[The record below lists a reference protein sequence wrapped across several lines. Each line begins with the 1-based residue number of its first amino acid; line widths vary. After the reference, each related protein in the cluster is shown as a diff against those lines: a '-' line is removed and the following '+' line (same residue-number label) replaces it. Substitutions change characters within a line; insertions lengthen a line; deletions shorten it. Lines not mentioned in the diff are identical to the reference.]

1 MDAVKPVSHPLV
13 FGLLGPLDLTRGN
26 RPVALGPA
34 KQRLLLAGL
43 LLRPNQLVSIPD
55 LTAILWGA
63 TPPASSVANLRTYVR
78 GLHASLNAEGEPQ
91 SRLTTTRGAY
101 QLRVAPDERDVD
113 RFDAAAARGRAAL
126 GVGDA
131 SRARA
136 ELARAVALWR
146 GAPLGDLTLSPPLA
160 AHAARLKERLLLVEE
175 DRAAALLALG
185 AEAETV
191 SRLRV
196 LLEHYPMRQRAWE
209 QLMLG
214 LYRVGDV
221 AGALDAY
228 RQAKRALAEQTGLD
242 PAPRLS
248 RLHDDIL
255 HHRASLTGPR
265 TEANSL
271 VALSGRTA

>member
-1 MDAVKPVSHPLV
+1 MDAVKPVSHPLM

-78 GLHASLNAEGEPQ
+78 GLRASLNAEGEPQ

-160 AHAARLKERLLLVEE
+160 AHPARLKERLLLVEE

-196 LLEHYPMRQRAWE
+196 LLEHYPPC
-209 QLMLG
+209 G
-214 LYRVGDV
+214 SGP
-221 AGALDAY
+221 GSNSCSGS
-228 RQAKRALAEQTGLD
+228 T
-242 PAPRLS
+242 
-248 RLHDDIL
+248 
-255 HHRASLTGPR
+255 ASATSP
-265 TEANSL
+265 
-271 VALSGRTA
+271 ALSMPTDRPSGRSPSKPASTRRHVSADSTTTSSTTARA